1 MGWRMEAS
9 TDVADT
15 KRVTVLSGGGEEKG
29 SRQEHPGGHSKG
41 VGVHPGASGSYPS
54 VLGKGAR

>member
-1 MGWRMEAS
+1 MEAS

-41 VGVHPGASGSYPS
+41 VGVHPGASGSYPA